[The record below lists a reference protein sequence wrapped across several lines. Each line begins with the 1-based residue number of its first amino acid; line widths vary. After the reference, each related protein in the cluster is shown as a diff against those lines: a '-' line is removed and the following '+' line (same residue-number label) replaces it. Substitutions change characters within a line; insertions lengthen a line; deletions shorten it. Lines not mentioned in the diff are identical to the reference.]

1 MSQHRWEVY
10 VDDEVFTCK
19 QCYSDNLIPFATF
32 ILLNYQL
39 GYDLTNSDIRS
50 LSVRHEKENNKFIN
64 KIRYH
69 KFCLLYQDVM
79 WTKPTSSLK
88 CYSNRGMDNFYRNCY
103 ENASF
108 QAILGSA
115 VFYMLPPMNAAV
127 DQRLLPIISEASP
140 EKWLQIQNNV

>member
-69 KFCLLYQDVM
+69 KFCLLYQDVV

-88 CYSNRGMDNFYRNCY
+88 CYSNRGMDNFYSNFYANVTMLNGICY
-103 ENASF
+103 H
-108 QAILGSA
+108 QWMLQWTKG
-115 VFYMLPPMNAAV
+115 FYPLFEKQV
-127 DQRLLPIISEASP
+127 
-140 EKWLQIQNNV
+140 EKWLQMQSNV